1 MDEAEY
7 EPPNDEVFVRLTEE
21 EIRNWILDYE
31 RIKKTGM

>member
-21 EIRNWILDYE
+21 EIRNWI
-31 RIKKTGM
+31 TSG